1 MKLLITQ
8 SLRCA
13 PIQYGNTMIEIMI
26 SLIVLS
32 LGSLSAAGLQIV
44 SKNLNHEAQQNL
56 VASFVA
62 NDIIEKMR
70 NNPGSLAN
78 YGGTINGSVSTTEPA
93 PVCSAAAPCTISQMA
108 THDLWLWQQM
118 LNGASVQIGGA
129 NATRLVQATGC
140 ITNNAGQVQ
149 VTIAWFGSMQTAD
162 ANVVAG
168 CGTAGVNR
176 RQLVI
181 NTFI

>member
-1 MKLLITQ
+1 
-8 SLRCA
+8 
-13 PIQYGNTMIEIMI
+13 MIEILI

-56 VASFVA
+56 VASFIA

-70 NNPGSLAN
+70 NNPGALTSYDDA
-78 YGGTINGSVSTTEPA
+78 ISATEPS
-93 PVCSAAAPCTISQMA
+93 PVCSAAAPCTTTQMA
-108 THDLWLWQQM
+108 AHDLWQWQQL
-118 LNGASVQIGGA
+118 LNGASVQIGGS
-129 NATRLVQATGC
+129 NATRLVQPTGC
-140 ITNNAGQVQ
+140 ITNTAGKIQ
-149 VTIAWFGSMQTAD
+149 VTIAWYGSIQTTD
-162 ANVVAG
+162 ANIVAG
-168 CGTAGVNR
+168 CGTAGTHR